1 MEHVPYRGETPMLQ
15 DMLGGQI
22 HGGFHSMAAAGEMIK
37 AGRIRA
43 LATAGDRRIPALGEV
58 PLLRDLGFSP
68 TVNAPENR
76 KVTVLVGPYSGDAL
90 LEAERK
96 LDANGHDHFRIR

>member
-1 MEHVPYRGETPMLQ
+1 AGAPAPAAPPEAVPQESQTPSTPTPPAAQTPAPNGPVYLQ
-15 DMLGGQI
+15 VGAFDRQE
-22 HGGFHSMAAAGEMIK
+22 S
-37 AGRIRA
+37 AGR
-43 LATAGDRRIPALGEV
+43 LVGM
-58 PLLRDLGFSP
+58 LRDLGFSP

-96 LDANGHDHFRIR
+96 LDAGGHDHFRIR